1 MGFYFSH
8 KRNKEVT
15 YQFLRH
21 CLRCYDLEQQPK
33 TLNTDKHSSYV
44 NAIARLK
51 EGGRLPVDVEQ
62 RQVKCLNNGIE
73 SEHAL
78 SKSEWC
84 PLVVSK
90 YENGLGQRFKDLN
103 LYEY

>member
-51 EGGRLPVDVEQ
+51 EGGRLRVDVEQ
-62 RQVKCLNNGIE
+62 LQVKCLNNGIE
-73 SEHAL
+73 SEHAPI
-78 SKSEWC
+78 KKR
-84 PLVVSK
+84 VVST
-90 YENGLGQRFKDLN
+90 GGFKIRKRAWSTIQGFESL
-103 LYEY
+103 

>member
-1 MGFYFSH
+1 M
-8 KRNKEVT
+8 
-15 YQFLRH
+15 
-21 CLRCYDLEQQPK
+21 
-33 TLNTDKHSSYV
+33 
-44 NAIARLK
+44 
-51 EGGRLPVDVEQ
+51 DVEQ